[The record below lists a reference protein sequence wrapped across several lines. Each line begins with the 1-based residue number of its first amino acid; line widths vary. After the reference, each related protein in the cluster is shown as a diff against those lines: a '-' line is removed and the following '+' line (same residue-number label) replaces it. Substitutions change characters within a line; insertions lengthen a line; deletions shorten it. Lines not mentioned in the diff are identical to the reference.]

1 MVKEKRNQKTFLLS
15 LPTEYCTF
23 LLIFFFHLLSLCI
36 CLNVWEHNVTVN
48 VRLLFFIKNNTIKLI
63 N

>member
-23 LLIFFFHLLSLCI
+23 LLIIFF
-36 CLNVWEHNVTVN
+36 NVWEHNVTVN
-48 VRLLFFIKNNTIKLI
+48 VRLLFFIKNNTITLI